1 MIILENNIIIGDDQ
15 MSNVEKS
22 QIRVYNNT
30 TMYYIG
36 GIRMD
41 RITQS
46 MIEAFKEDLSVN
58 IDNISLLFE
67 YFSNYCVVNDV
78 YGMNDFDIEDI
89 TTGKNTQGIDGIA
102 IIVNQKLINTID
114 DIDLLISYNQTIS
127 VKFVLIQT
135 KTSSSFDNTEISNLL
150 TYAKLLFG
158 DDDSIFRTPEMQ
170 KFIELKN
177 YIFSKGS
184 KLRKN
189 PELLLYFVTLGT
201 WTDDT
206 NLKATVSVG
215 KEALR
220 TTNLFSSIEFVPC
233 GSAEIQTLYRKTKAK
248 LSATFKFE
256 KRITMYSLNDDEVGY
271 SGVLPFKEFKKL
283 IIDDNGTVKP
293 VFEDNIRDYL
303 GPNPD
308 VNKSICETIMS
319 GNVNAFSMLNNGIT
333 VVASSISISGDIATI
348 EDYQIVNGCQ
358 TSNILIDNM
367 ELSDNIDDLIIP
379 IRIIA
384 TKNENLKN
392 EITKATNSQTAI
404 KKEQLEALSTF
415 QKNLE
420 EYYKTYKS
428 QDSLVYE
435 RRTGQYRD
443 SDIPKKRI
451 VTIPT
456 QIKTISAMFLNEPS
470 AVSGQY
476 GTVAKRVG
484 NKIFKTSDKLIMYYV
499 SALSLYKVENLFK
512 SNKIDKK
519 YRRSRYHAMM
529 PFRIVMS
536 KEDLPKFN
544 QKKMEAYCQNLLDIL
559 NDDSKCEKVFR
570 TIVSFIV
577 SKGEDIDIDN
587 RKCFERK
594 ETTDFLLRKKDELI
608 QYLKNNGVE
617 F

>member
-1 MIILENNIIIGDDQ
+1 
-15 MSNVEKS
+15 
-22 QIRVYNNT
+22 
-30 TMYYIG
+30 
-36 GIRMD
+36 MD

-46 MIEAFKEDLSVN
+46 MMKAFKEDLSVN
-58 IDNISLLFE
+58 IDDITLLFE
-67 YFSNYCVVNDV
+67 YFANYCVVNNV
-78 YGMNDFDIEDI
+78 YGISDFDIEDV
-89 TTGKNTQGIDGIA
+89 TTGKSTQGIDGIA
-102 IIVNQKLINTID
+102 IIVNQKFVITTD
-114 DIDLLISYNQTIS
+114 DIDLLILYNQTIS
-127 VKFVLIQT
+127 VKFVLIQA
-135 KTSSSFDNTEISNLL
+135 KTSLSFDNTEISNLL
-150 TYAKLLFG
+150 TYSKLFFG
-158 DDDSIFRTPEMQ
+158 DDDSIFHTPEMQ

-184 KLRKN
+184 KLKKN

-201 WTDDT
+201 WTKDA
-206 NLKATVSVG
+206 NLEATVSVG

-220 TTNLFSSIEFVPC
+220 TTNLFSNIDFIPC
-233 GSAEIQTLYRKTKAK
+233 GSSEIQSLYRKTKAK
-248 LSATFKFE
+248 LTATFKFE
-256 KRITMYSLNDDEVGY
+256 RRITMYSISDDEVGY

-283 IIDDNGTVKP
+283 IIEENGTIKP

-308 VNKSICETIMS
+308 VNKSIRETIMS
-319 GNVNAFSMLNNGIT
+319 GNVNAFSKLNNGIT
-333 VVASSISISGDIATI
+333 IVTSSISMPGDIATI

-420 EYYKTYKS
+420 EYYKTYTGP
-428 QDSLVYE
+428 DSLVYE

-443 SDIPKKRI
+443 SNTQKNRI
-451 VTIPT
+451 VTIST

-484 NKIFKTSDKLIMYYV
+484 NKIFKTSDKLIMYYL
-499 SALSLYKVENLFK
+499 SALALYKIETLFK
-512 SNKIDKK
+512 TNKIEKN

-529 PFRIVMS
+529 LFRIAMS
-536 KEDLPKFN
+536 KEDLPRFN
-544 QKKMEAYCQNLLDIL
+544 QKKMETYCQNLLDIL
-559 NDDSKCEKVFR
+559 NDDSKCEKTFKE
-570 TIVSFIV
+570 IVAFIV
-577 SKGEDIDIDN
+577 SKGPDIDIEN

-594 ETTDFLLRKKDELI
+594 ETTDYLLQRKNELI
-608 QYLKNNGVE
+608 EYLKNKNVVI
-617 F
+617 

>member
-1 MIILENNIIIGDDQ
+1 MSIVENSQNIG
-15 MSNVEKS
+15 
-22 QIRVYNNT
+22 YNKNIYT
-30 TMYYIG
+30 IG
-36 GIRMD
+36 GVRVD

-46 MIEAFKEDLSVN
+46 MMEAFKEDLSVN
-58 IDNISLLFE
+58 IDDEHLLFE
-67 YFSNYCVVNDV
+67 CFSNYCVVNYV
-78 YGMNDFDIEDI
+78 YGTSDFDVEDV
-89 TTGKNTQGIDGIA
+89 TTGKDTQGIDGIA
-102 IIVNQKLINTID
+102 IIVNQKLVTTTD
-114 DIDLLISYNQTIS
+114 DIDTLISYNQTIS

-135 KTSSSFDNTEISNLL
+135 KTSPSFDNSEISNLL
-150 TYAKLLFG
+150 NYAKIYFG
-158 DDDSIFRTPEMQ
+158 EDESIFSNPEMQ

-184 KLRKN
+184 KLKKN
-189 PELLLYFVTLGT
+189 PELLLYYVTLGT
-201 WTDDT
+201 WVDDK
-206 NLKATVSVG
+206 NLEATIAIG
-215 KEALR
+215 KEALKA
-220 TTNLFSSIEFVPC
+220 TNLFSNIEFVPC
-233 GSAEIQTLYRKTKAK
+233 GLGEIQELYRKTRAK

-256 KRITMYSLNDDEVGY
+256 KRITMYSISDEEVGY

-283 IIDDNGTVKP
+283 IIDENGTIKP

-308 VNKSICETIMS
+308 VNKSICDTIMS

-333 VVASSISISGDIATI
+333 IVASSISMPGDIATI

-358 TSNILIDNM
+358 TSNILINNI
-367 ELSDNIDDLIIP
+367 ELSKNIDDLIIP

-420 EYYKTYKS
+420 EYYKTYKGP
-428 QDSLVYE
+428 DSLVYE

-443 SDIPKKRI
+443 SDIPKNRI

-456 QIKTISAMFLNEPS
+456 QIKNVSAMFLNEPS

-484 NKIFKTSDKLIMYYV
+484 NKIFKTSDKLIMYYL
-499 SALSLYKVENLFK
+499 SALALYRIENLFK
-512 SNKIDKK
+512 TNKIDKK
-519 YRRSRYHAMM
+519 YRRCRYHAMM
-529 PFRIVMS
+529 LFRIAMS
-536 KEDLPKFN
+536 KDSLPKFN
-544 QKKMEAYCQNLLDIL
+544 QKKMEIYCQRLLDIL
-559 NDDSKCEKVFR
+559 NNGPECEKVFKG
-570 TIVSFIV
+570 IVDFIV
-577 SKGEDIDIDN
+577 SKGDEIEIDN

-594 ETTDFLLRKKDELI
+594 ETTEYLIQKTDELI
-608 QYLKNNGVE
+608 EYLRNNGVDVQ
-617 F
+617 